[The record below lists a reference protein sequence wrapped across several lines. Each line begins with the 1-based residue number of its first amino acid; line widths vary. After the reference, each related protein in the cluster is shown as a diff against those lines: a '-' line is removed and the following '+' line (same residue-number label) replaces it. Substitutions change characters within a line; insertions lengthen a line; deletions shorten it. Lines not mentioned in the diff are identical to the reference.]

1 MSTHLMQRMINKGRI
16 AAIVLPAMLTLG
28 VSLPVEAA
36 DPYRLEFG
44 GRDKASELS
53 LPIGRSQI
61 INSPEVLDQV
71 VIGNPAVADIKLLS
85 SRQVLIL
92 GNKPGHTNLVLRD
105 KDRALIAVV
114 DVIVGYDLDG
124 VKRKLYEAVPN
135 ERNVE
140 VRGIND
146 SVILSGEVSSL
157 MAMDSV
163 VSIASSFVP
172 KDKVINNLQVGG
184 GQQVMLEAKVA
195 EVSRTSLKEFGFD
208 ISGANEG
215 ISGGRSYKFLS
226 GNQAS
231 AGKFPPLVPFGNL
244 NFADTAMKGV
254 FDNIDVT
261 LRILETKG
269 LAKTLAEP
277 NIVALSGQ
285 EASFLA
291 GGEVPIPTAQSGG
304 VSSAAAG
311 AGGLTVNTSSAI
323 TITYKEFGVGLKFT
337 PTVLTSKKI
346 NLKLNA
352 EVSALDFANAINFG
366 VANIPS
372 ITTRRTATTVEMGDG
387 QSFAIAGLMQAD
399 MNNAITQLPGLG
411 NLPVLGALF
420 RSSKFQRNETEL
432 VVIVTPRLVKP
443 VNGEKLKLPTDNLV
457 PPSDVDMYLLGRLEG
472 RVSKKPAK
480 RASDIEPS
488 REKSAANNGGVDGAY
503 GHKL

>member
-1 MSTHLMQRMINKGRI
+1 MQGINRGRI

-28 VSLPVEAA
+28 VSLPVDAA
-36 DPYRLEFG
+36 DPYKLEFG

-92 GNKPGHTNLVLRD
+92 GNKPGHTNLVFRD
-105 KDRALIAVV
+105 KDRALIAVI
-114 DVIVGYDLDG
+114 DVVVGYDLDG

-208 ISGANEG
+208 IDAAKP
-215 ISGGRSYKFLS
+215 IASGGRSYGIETGALAT
-226 GNQAS
+226 G
-231 AGKFPPLVPFGNL
+231 GTFPPLTPFGRL
-244 NFADTAMKGV
+244 NFGDSIMKGAFSSV
-254 FDNIDVT
+254 DVT

-277 NIVALSGQ
+277 NIVALSGH

-304 VSSAAAG
+304 VVTSG
-311 AGGLTVNTSSAI
+311 AGVTTSSAI
-323 TITYKEFGVGLKFT
+323 TVTYKEFGVGLKFT
-337 PTVLTSKKI
+337 PTVLTSNKI

-352 EVSALDFANAINFG
+352 EVSALDFANSINFG
-366 VANIPS
+366 VGNIPS

-399 MNNAITQLPGLG
+399 MNNAISQLPGLG

-432 VVIVTPRLVKP
+432 VVVVTPRLVKP

-480 RASDIEPS
+480 KASDIEPS